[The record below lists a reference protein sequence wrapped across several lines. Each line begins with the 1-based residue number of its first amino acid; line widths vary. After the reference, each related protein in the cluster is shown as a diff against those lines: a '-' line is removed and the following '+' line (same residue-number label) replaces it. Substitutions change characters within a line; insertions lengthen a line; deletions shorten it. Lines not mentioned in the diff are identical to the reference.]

1 MKHVRA
7 PEFYRSHVRYMR
19 MNFQNLIE
27 TRLPLLVHGTSWLAN
42 FFKLLPSRQ
51 LVPMKLT
58 MKRNRESKMEISRFI
73 GEHENELFFS
83 FLFFFL
89 IILDGAVE
97 TMFNKYWQMFDIYIY
112 LIIFVRYKLLN
123 VY

>member
-1 MKHVRA
+1 
-7 PEFYRSHVRYMR
+7 
-19 MNFQNLIE
+19 
-27 TRLPLLVHGTSWLAN
+27 
-42 FFKLLPSRQ
+42 
-51 LVPMKLT
+51 
-58 MKRNRESKMEISRFI
+58 MEISRFI